1 MIWHKCVLI
10 YDATFYDR
18 VVREEINK
26 IKSKSTEI
34 ISITMKINIIY
45 IYISNRKGC
54 GFYSWYHRLILSG
67 KPLKTMK
74 HSNFFCSSMGF

>member
-45 IYISNRKGC
+45 IYILVIGRVVDFTVG
-54 GFYSWYHRLILSG
+54 I
-67 KPLKTMK
+67 TD
-74 HSNFFCSSMGF
+74 